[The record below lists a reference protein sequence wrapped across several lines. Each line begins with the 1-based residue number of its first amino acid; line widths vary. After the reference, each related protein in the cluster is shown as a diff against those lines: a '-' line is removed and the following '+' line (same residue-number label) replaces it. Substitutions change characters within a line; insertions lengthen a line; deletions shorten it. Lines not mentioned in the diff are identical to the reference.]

1 MNIET
6 VNLINIFVVLSALI
20 YLIPRM
26 YKLFKNKVLSN
37 LNADSLDRT
46 YELQRDKVNKME
58 QDKDEAKLI
67 LAEYPK
73 IFITLIYTLYIIK
86 TIFLLGMSYIAYLIL
101 TGIN

>member
-37 LNADSLDRT
+37 LNAEGIDRI
-46 YELQRDKVNKME
+46 YELHRDRVNKME
-58 QDKDEAKLI
+58 QHKEETKLV

-73 IFITLIYTLYIIK
+73 FFKSLIYTLYIIK

>member
-37 LNADSLDRT
+37 LNADSLDRI